1 MKEFLQELLKWL
13 KETFPTALA
22 VGTWVHGYMRDKLRK
37 EEKAHDKTK
46 LEKKLV
52 ENELQNEREFAGR
65 SDADVIKS
73 VTRGG
78 DQDS

>member
-1 MKEFLQELLKWL
+1 MTKFLEELIKWL

-46 LEKKLV
+46 LQKELV
-52 ENELQNEREFAGR
+52 ENELANEKEFAGK
-65 SDADVIKS
+65 SDADVISS
-73 VTRGG
+73 VLPRGKAP
-78 DQDS
+78 